1 MLAETVWMYVKE
13 LIVRSSDVLCFK
25 IEPDL
30 LFHFL
35 GGTPV
40 IIFMIKQKII
50 SQLDSRIVVQITI
63 AFFIIFFLKW
73 QVLNQPPVWDTSFS
87 VFPAAITLSENG
99 FDLIDLLKMPGYRE
113 GGPNVHAHSII
124 TIITA
129 IMISLFS
136 KTNILFPALHIIHF
150 IIAAI
155 GLACFYRFC
164 IPIFGKK
171 LSFLL
176 TLTILV
182 YPPFLTQAGYL
193 YLEMPTFVF
202 SILCLSAWLK
212 GNYVRTIIFETLA
225 ALCKEA
231 GIIVAATV
239 ATAAFLE
246 PVSFKKRLIQSLSIL
261 ALPAI
266 LVATSALMTP
276 SPINEIHRSLFNK
289 IIIYRFVDAKRFLF
303 NTPDLLISII
313 LFTVIMCFR
322 FRSFWRGLTDVT
334 IPRSTTLESV
344 AHRHIS
350 ISALFLVCFFGFHYI
365 AVPFLQNY
373 TMVLI
378 RYYVLAIPFLF
389 LTILWFCFAKVRV
402 NKRTLSVL
410 LILCI
415 VFFCFNKYGSFY
427 PNEVDTWGNDFSIAE
442 RSVAYTDLLFV
453 QQESIR
459 FIEKISQS
467 HPVFYDLPIHYLL
480 KYPLMGYSSGP
491 LKRGHC
497 IVLDNRYIDAKLE
510 NFPSCFYMLRISPW
524 GGRIMQ
530 NLFKRTLSNPDYSA
544 VRIKSFSKG
553 NYNSEI
559 LRINRRS
566 EPCTLPDE
574 LLP

>member
-1 MLAETVWMYVKE
+1 
-13 LIVRSSDVLCFK
+13 
-25 IEPDL
+25 
-30 LFHFL
+30 
-35 GGTPV
+35 
-40 IIFMIKQKII
+40 MIKQNTI
-50 SQLDSRIVVQITI
+50 SQFDSSIVAQIII
-63 AFFIIFFLKW
+63 AFFIIFILKW
-73 QVLNQPPVWDTSFS
+73 QILNQPPVWDTSAS

-99 FDLIDLLKMPGYRE
+99 FDLINLLKMPGYRE
-113 GGPNVHAHSII
+113 GGPNVHAHSVV

-129 IMISLFS
+129 VMISLFG
-136 KTNILFPALHIIHF
+136 KTDLLFPILHIIHF
-150 IIAAI
+150 LIAAI
-155 GLACFYRFC
+155 GLTYFYRFC
-164 IPIFGKK
+164 IPIFEKK

-176 TLTILV
+176 TLTVLV

-212 GNYVRTIIFETLA
+212 GNYVRTIIFATLA
-225 ALCKEA
+225 ALCKET
-231 GIIVAATV
+231 GIIVAVTV
-239 ATAAFLE
+239 AIAALLE
-246 PVSFKKRLIQSLSIL
+246 PVSFKKRLIQSLSII

-289 IIIYRFVDAKRFLF
+289 IIIYRFVDAKRYLF

-313 LFTVIMCFR
+313 LFFTFLPFSLR
-322 FRSFWRGLTDVT
+322 TFWRGLTDAN
-334 IPRSTTLESV
+334 ILNSSRYDSLGQ
-344 AHRHIS
+344 RHVS
-350 ISALFLVCFFGFHYI
+350 LSALFLVCFFGFYYI

-442 RSVAYTDLLFV
+442 RSAAYTDLLFV

-459 FIEKISQS
+459 FIEKIAQN
-467 HPVFYDLPIHYLL
+467 HPVFYDLPVHYLL
-480 KYPLMGYSSGP
+480 KYPLMGYISGP
-491 LKRGHC
+491 LNRGHC

-530 NLFKRTLSNPDYSA
+530 NLFKRALSNPDYSA
-544 VRIKSFSKG
+544 VRIKSISKG

-566 EPCTLPDE
+566 EPCTLPDN